1 MRKLCPTDREDALDT
16 VLEVPI
22 PKEMYSG
29 PITGMRS
36 WLKSQMFD
44 KASEADASAGPSPA
58 SGPARPQLAARNA
71 ELQLL
76 LKLGAP
82 LIPCPVPHDRA
93 FSRSIRDS
101 SFQASTAM
109 YIIQQYIA
117 ATGGQAALQSVESM
131 YAVGKIHMSASEFQ
145 TGMEDEGTRQKG
157 NSEYGA
163 YVLWQ
168 KNPEFWYFDF
178 IMAGC
183 KLTHG
188 SNGQVAWKQSSIEK
202 SHVTPGPPRPLRRS
216 LQGLDP
222 RATANLFSDAMCVGE
237 KNIKGDMCFILKLD
251 TSPATLRARCTPSLD
266 MIHHTIW
273 GYFSQRTG
281 LLIQLEDSQLL
292 SMKSN
297 RARRAGAEN
306 SIFWETSMESIIE
319 DYRWSLLCD
328 NIMAMMCCRYINGV
342 NIAHA
347 GRTTSTM
354 LRYGEGSVNHK
365 LRMIE
370 EWLVDEADFNLWGL
384 TPEYFL
390 PPSDLW
396 HNEEDA

>member
-22 PKEMYSG
+22 PEEMYSG
-29 PITGMRS
+29 PVAGMRN

-44 KASEADASAGPSPA
+44 KASEADSCAAHNPAA
-58 SGPARPQLAARNA
+58 SGPSRTIAARNA
-71 ELQLL
+71 ELHLL

-82 LIPCPVPHDRA
+82 LIPSPVPHDRA

-101 SFQASTAM
+101 IIQASTAK
-109 YIIQQYIA
+109 YIIHQYIA
-117 ATGGQAALQSVESM
+117 ATGGQAALLSVESM
-131 YAVGKIHMSASEFQ
+131 YAVGKIHMSASEFHA
-145 TGMEDEGTRQKG
+145 GMEDEGMRPKG
-157 NSEYGA
+157 NNEYGA
-163 YVLWQ
+163 FVLWQ
-168 KNPEFWYFDF
+168 KNPEVWYFDF

-188 SNGQVAWKQSSIEK
+188 SDGQVAWKQSSIER

-237 KNIKGDMCFILKLD
+237 KDINGDMCFILKLD
-251 TSPATLRARCTPSLD
+251 TSPATLRARCTSSVN

-281 LLIQLEDSQLL
+281 LLIQLSDSHLL
-292 SMKSN
+292 SMKSSRVCRGGN
-297 RARRAGAEN
+297 VEN

-319 DYRWSLLCD
+319 DYR
-328 NIMAMMCCRYINGV
+328 YINGI

-347 GRTTSTM
+347 GHTTGTM

-370 EWLVDEADFNLWGL
+370 EWVIDEADFNLWGL
-384 TPEYFL
+384 TSEYFI
-390 PPSDLW
+390 PPSDIRT
-396 HNEEDA
+396 NEEDA